1 MVGFLVQGGAPPD
14 DSVAT
19 AKIQDNA
26 VNETKLKD
34 ALIADFTE
42 VTVAAGD
49 SILLG
54 DVDDSGNSKRDTVQ
68 GILDLVPA
76 GGSQVLIGTAEASTS
91 ASLTITGLSSTYNT
105 YLIIGDGLYGS
116 ATESVPWLR
125 LGDSGGVDSGASDYS
140 WVCEDDGMIA
150 NTAGTSVTA
159 PIHNKDNADA
169 QMKLCGASEEVGNA
183 AGEGFAFTAYLHAAQ
198 TGQLYPCIRGQGTW
212 MDHTSGHLHSN
223 EFGGSRRSTIT
234 TDRVNFQW
242 NTGTITGG
250 RLTVWGLA
258 HA

>member
-76 GGSQVLIGTAEASTS
+76 SGTHVLIGTTTASTS
-91 ASLTITGLSSTYNT
+91 ASLTITGLTSTYDT

-150 NTAGTSVTA
+150 NTAATSVTA

-169 QMKLCGASEEVGNA
+169 QMELCGGSEEVGNA

-198 TGQLYPCIRGQGTW
+198 TGQLYPNVQGNCNW
-212 MDHTSGHLHSN
+212 MDHTSGHLHTGK
-223 EFGGSRRSTIT
+223 FGGSRRSTIT

-250 RLTVWGLA
+250 RLTVWGIA